1 MLRSIST
8 TFQPLL
14 YLFHRMY
21 HLKYCD
27 NKEKLISLTKDY
39 ITNEIISNNPDRTVD
54 IIINSIA
61 GDCR

>member
-1 MLRSIST
+1 
-8 TFQPLL
+8 
-14 YLFHRMY
+14 MY

-39 ITNEIISNNPDRTVD
+39 VTNEIISNNPDRTVD